1 MKIDLRKVVDPLT
14 SKGQWVSEVSGDSDA
29 SKRKIKLAFEIEFED
44 EVDDE
49 LMYKIAEFAVEFEK
63 KLMTL

>member
-1 MKIDLRKVVDPLT
+1 MKIEFRKVVDPLT
-14 SKGQWVSEVSGDSDA
+14 SKEQWMSVVSGDSDV

-49 LMYKIAEFAVEFEK
+49 LTYKVAEFAVEFRR